1 MGEDQFIVIGTDL
14 DGRVTR
20 TSHHDTL
27 DQVAKKVASIKA
39 RPGFTNVIRT
49 YRVFPGA
56 TISQW
61 TTERIDFVGI

>member
-1 MGEDQFIVIGTDL
+1 MGEDQFIIIGTDL

-27 DQVAKKVASIKA
+27 DGVAKKVASIKA
-39 RPGFTNVIRT
+39 RPGFTVVVRT

-56 TISQW
+56 TIGQW
-61 TTERIDFVGI
+61 TFERVDFI